1 MGRGGV
7 DRASSSDARGPGFE
21 PRPIH
26 LKKIPLLYPK
36 PSGSSELD
44 VWSLSCMGV
53 TPGSDKKKIHE
64 LVEIMLDSLS
74 NSVLCFIHWCFLH
87 ERCYGCRCRSQ
98 HACSIVY
105 PIKQT
110 SSWANWFAI
119 FFFRATRPTGWP
131 LQQQQSVKPI
141 TLRSRTFPTKF
152 TLLIFKNFHLTEKH
166 CETVTK
172 SWKLNLLLAILHE
185 CSKFHFRTIWP

>member
-1 MGRGGV
+1 M
-7 DRASSSDARGPGFE
+7 
-21 PRPIH
+21 
-26 LKKIPLLYPK
+26 
-36 PSGSSELD
+36 
-44 VWSLSCMGV
+44 
-53 TPGSDKKKIHE
+53 
-64 LVEIMLDSLS
+64 EIILDSLS
-74 NSVLCFIHWCFLH
+74 NSVLCFIHWCLLH

-131 LQQQQSVKPI
+131 LHQQQSVKPI

-166 CETVTK
+166 CFTK
-172 SWKLNLLLAILHE
+172 NTAKVSLSHHLTLRNFNTHIKPHRSFQTPTHAQNYKKMTPHYKNVLKTRARPLVLWTCMWLYDVH
-185 CSKFHFRTIWP
+185 CRFVHR

>member
-1 MGRGGV
+1 MRV
-7 DRASSSDARGPGFE
+7 QK
-21 PRPIH
+21 
-26 LKKIPLLYPK
+26 KKIP
-36 PSGSSELD
+36 
-44 VWSLSCMGV
+44 
-53 TPGSDKKKIHE
+53 E
-64 LVEIMLDSLS
+64 LVEIILDSLS
-74 NSVLCFIHWCFLH
+74 SSVLCFIHWCLLH
-87 ERCYGCRCRSQ
+87 ERCYGCQCRSQ

-131 LQQQQSVKPI
+131 LQQQQQSVKPI

-166 CETVTK
+166 CETGTK
-172 SWKLNLLLAILHE
+172 SWKLKLLFGNTAWSFTFAPFDLNFNTHIKPQI
-185 CSKFHFRTIWP
+185 CFQ